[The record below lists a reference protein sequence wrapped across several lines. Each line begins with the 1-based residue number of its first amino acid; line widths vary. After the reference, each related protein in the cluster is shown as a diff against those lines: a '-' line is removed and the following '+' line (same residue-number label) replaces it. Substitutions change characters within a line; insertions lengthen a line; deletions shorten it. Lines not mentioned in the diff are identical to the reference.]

1 MGFRG
6 FLAFKSDSC
15 QAALPLK
22 SHFQDL
28 FEAMGFNLV
37 MKMTQNLIRVI
48 TMIHASLGLAQE
60 PTQTGSA
67 RTERERERVR
77 AEIQALPL

>member
-6 FLAFKSDSC
+6 FLAFKSASC

-22 SHFQDL
+22 SHFQEL

-67 RTERERERVR
+67 RTERERVR
-77 AEIQALPL
+77 AEIRALPL